1 VGGRIKEKEMRKQ
14 FAKLPTT
21 EQQKVEAWYHKQ
33 NPREFCD
40 VMRRASSHSPDVIR
54 LPPRLTATLKRLAK
68 REGEPEYQIMI
79 TRWLK
84 ERVQKEA
91 RSAPK
96 LSKKSKLKRGSDLK
110 RQVSK

>member
-1 VGGRIKEKEMRKQ
+1 MKKR
-14 FAKLPTT
+14 FAKLSKS
-21 EQQKVEAWYHKQ
+21 EQQKVEAWYHEQ
-33 NPREFCD
+33 DPGEFDD

-54 LPPRLTATLKRLAK
+54 LPSRLTATLKRLAK
-68 REGEPEYQIMI
+68 RKGEPEYQLMV

-91 RSAPK
+91 RTAPR
-96 LSKKSKLKRGSDLK
+96 LSKKSKLKREPDLK

>member
-1 VGGRIKEKEMRKQ
+1 MKKR
-14 FAKLPTT
+14 FAKLSKS
-21 EQQKVEAWYHKQ
+21 EQQKVEAWYHEQ
-33 NPREFCD
+33 DPREFDD

-54 LPPRLTATLKRLAK
+54 LPSRLTATLKRLAK
-68 REGEPEYQIMI
+68 TKGEPEYQLMV

-91 RSAPK
+91 RTAPK
-96 LSKKSKLKRGSDLK
+96 LSKKSKLKKEPDLK